1 MTSSRF
7 SNITYHSKVP
17 EQECNPL
24 VNGWKAMDEK
34 ICNPLLLNGWKVM
47 DEKMKKRKAERGY
60 AWWTLSERMNEKLEN
75 LWMVDYDVV
84 FIRSHISWFSK
95 ESEILGFF
103 FFSFLFFPL
112 SVLRILSAI
121 LRMVFWIHITFDFVF
136 FLKKIKNKKLES
148 SVVLNWVLVPSKL
161 NPTKTNKI

>member
-1 MTSSRF
+1 
-7 SNITYHSKVP
+7 
-17 EQECNPL
+17 
-24 VNGWKAMDEK
+24 
-34 ICNPLLLNGWKVM
+34 
-47 DEKMKKRKAERGY
+47 
-60 AWWTLSERMNEKLEN
+60 MNEKLKN

-121 LRMVFWIHITFDFVF
+121 LRMVF
-136 FLKKIKNKKLES
+136 
-148 SVVLNWVLVPSKL
+148 
-161 NPTKTNKI
+161 